1 MIIYFDPLA
10 YYNKWQATRMQSG
23 KRKIRELFFYFKTHI
38 ECSTRKYCF
47 SPYFLKPLCQL
58 SFLKSFLNTG
68 SGLSSRSYLCSWGL
82 VSSCKMHLY
91 LIPIG
96 IVRLVLWHALAF
108 SCSYLYCCDLAF
120 AGWQIAIYKW
130 LCACG
135 FVYSNMTTAF
145 YSPLDL
151 YFQNATLER

>member
-1 MIIYFDPLA
+1 MIPLHIISTL
-10 YYNKWQATRMQSG
+10 NKWKATCMPRGKKKNHRIIFYFKNAYRMQS
-23 KRKIRELFFYFKTHI
+23 
-38 ECSTRKYCF
+38 RKYCF

-68 SGLSSRSYLCSWGL
+68 NGLSLRSYLCSWGL
-82 VSSCKMHLY
+82 VSSCKMHLC

-96 IVRLVLWHALAF
+96 IVRSVLWHALAF
-108 SCSYLYCCDLAF
+108 SYSYLYCCDLAF

-130 LCACG
+130 FRACG
-135 FVYSNMTTAF
+135 FVYSNVRTAF
-145 YSPLDL
+145 FSPLDS